1 MTMQSGTAAS
11 LEPDLSTDEEEEMVT
26 PPPKKAKVDSF
37 SSKVIEVKSAYK
49 DSFDEEEELALRLLG
64 RS

>member
-1 MTMQSGTAAS
+1 MTMQSGGVT
-11 LEPDLSTDEEEEMVT
+11 LKPDLSTDEEEEVVV
-26 PPPKKAKVDSF
+26 PPSKKTKLDSF
-37 SSKVIEVKSAYK
+37 SSKLIGVKSTYK